1 MTCEEADILLHA
13 LIDNELDAGHARE
26 VEAHAATCAACAAKL
41 RTYGEMRT
49 ALASANLHY
58 AAPAGLRMRI
68 NATLPAR
75 TPRTVDRRVLLRGFA
90 IGSAATAALAASGA
104 FLFVQN
110 GQETRLLG
118 EIAAAHVRSLQADH
132 LTDVAST
139 NQHTVKPWFNGRLD
153 LAPPVV
159 DLTTQGFTLLGGRL
173 DYIGGRPVAALVY
186 RRRQHVINLFVAE
199 GSAQNSRPRTEIAQG
214 FNVLR
219 WSERGLDLFAI
230 SDLNADELREFGD
243 KFAAAEKASS

>member
-1 MTCEEADILLHA
+1 MTCEEADVLLHA

-26 VEAHAATCAACAAKL
+26 VEAHVATCAACAAKL

-49 ALASANLHY
+49 ALAGANLRY

-68 NATLPAR
+68 NASLPAR
-75 TPRTVDRRVLLRGFA
+75 KVDRRMLLRGFA
-90 IGSAATAALAASGA
+90 AGSAATAALAASGA
-104 FLFVQN
+104 FLFVQS
-110 GQETRLLG
+110 GRETRLLS

-173 DYIGGRPVAALVY
+173 DYIGARPVAALVY

-199 GSAQNSRPRTEIAQG
+199 GSAQNLRPRTEIAQG
-214 FNVLR
+214 FNILR
-219 WSERGLDLFAI
+219 WSERGLDLFAV
-230 SDLNADELREFGD
+230 SDLNIDELQEFEK
-243 KFAAAEKASS
+243 KFSAAAKSG